1 MCLVP
6 VLVPRNSQTCK
17 QKGTDLEPGEL
28 GLNPALRLGAVR
40 PSAPLRVVVTA
51 ALKSGNAAGSS
62 KISSSS

>member
-6 VLVPRNSQTCK
+6 VLVPRNSPTCK
-17 QKGTDLEPGEL
+17 QKGTDLEPREL
-28 GLNPALRLGAVR
+28 GLNPALRLGGL
-40 PSAPLRVVVTA
+40 SAPLWVVVTA